1 MMLWYTLTIIVYIGI
16 TIPLWWLNF
25 LDQFFILFKLISW
38 NKNLDC
44 WKLTI
49 FLLTILVY
57 NYWIFFLY
65 INILWL
71 YDLNTLWTNGFLLIS
86 FSFVGVHFFNWRSFL
101 FLFLNIAFVLF
112 SFNFF
117 LFAHYFCFDGLD
129 MLFIFS

>member
-44 WKLTI
+44 WKFSI
-49 FLLTILVY
+49 FFLTILVY

-86 FSFVGVHFFNWRSFL
+86 FSFVGVHFFSWRSFF
-101 FLFLNIAFVLF
+101 FLFLNIAFILF

-117 LFAHYFCFDGLD
+117 LFAHYFCFDSLD
-129 MLFIFS
+129 VLFVFG